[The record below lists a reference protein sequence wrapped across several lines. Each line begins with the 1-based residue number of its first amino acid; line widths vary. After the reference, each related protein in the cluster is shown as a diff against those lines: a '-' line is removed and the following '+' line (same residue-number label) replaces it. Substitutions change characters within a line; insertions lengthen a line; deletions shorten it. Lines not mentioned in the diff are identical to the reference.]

1 MWSHAPKVRGMTD
14 VRGWRITSP
23 ATTAGATVRSSRHVA
38 ALFLV
43 LMRLE
48 MHRSTWG
55 IGGQMITDEKRRRVA
70 HTLRQIDHVTDDE
83 TWDRTMEHEVTMLYM
98 IRDAVAGWHD
108 SVLKKLADLI
118 DRPGCR
124 NVADL
129 EKEAFRCSR
138 CGCRVLA
145 TGSTPDGVLVVT
157 SEAFPVDWCSCPAC
171 GAVVRDD

>member
-1 MWSHAPKVRGMTD
+1 
-14 VRGWRITSP
+14 
-23 ATTAGATVRSSRHVA
+23 
-38 ALFLV
+38 
-43 LMRLE
+43 
-48 MHRSTWG
+48 
-55 IGGQMITDEKRRRVA
+55 MITDKKRRKMAESLRNQAKSWRLMMPDIRLSDRRLTDSIHLAFGIDDIDATVYE
-70 HTLRQIDHVTDDE
+70 TL
-83 TWDRTMEHEVTMLYM
+83 
-98 IRDAVAGWHD
+98 G
-108 SVLKKLADLI
+108 KFADMI

-145 TGSTPDGVLVVT
+145 TGSTPDGVLIVT

>member
-1 MWSHAPKVRGMTD
+1 
-14 VRGWRITSP
+14 
-23 ATTAGATVRSSRHVA
+23 
-38 ALFLV
+38 
-43 LMRLE
+43 
-48 MHRSTWG
+48 
-55 IGGQMITDEKRRRVA
+55 MITDEKRRRVA

-98 IRDAVAGWHD
+98 IRDAVGVGRG

-124 NVADL
+124 NIADL
-129 EKEAFRCSR
+129 DKEAFRCSR

-145 TGSTPDGVLVVT
+145 TGSTPDGVLIVT
-157 SEAFPVDWCSCPAC
+157 SEAFPVDWCLCPAC